1 MRDDPIGDYNERRQ
15 QSMEED
21 RNRKFIYAPDA
32 KALIVDDNYMN
43 IQVAVNLL
51 KRNGVKPDM
60 AADGRACLEQA
71 EKNHYDIIFMDH
83 MMPGMDGIET
93 FRQLRARKLLP
104 PETFVIIMTANA
116 IVGARE
122 EYLAEG
128 FADYISKPI
137 VIEELEDQMAKYLPP
152 EKVSYKE
159 KEHKKRKAENAP
171 ETAPED
177 WENYHIQVH
186 ALKSTSKSIGAT
198 DLSEQARE
206 LEMAAKAGD
215 AAYLKEHHAGCMEA
229 YRDILGK
236 VETLLG
242 MLN

>member
-51 KRNGVKPDM
+51 KRNGVKPDT
-60 AADGRACLEQA
+60 AAGGRACLEQA

-104 PETFVIIMTANA
+104 
-116 IVGARE
+116 
-122 EYLAEG
+122 
-128 FADYISKPI
+128 
-137 VIEELEDQMAKYLPP
+137 
-152 EKVSYKE
+152 
-159 KEHKKRKAENAP
+159 P

-229 YRDILGK
+229 YRNILGK